1 MYMGS
6 ERFGGMMFCKNCGKE
21 LSDDAK
27 FCPECGTRVS
37 ADAGGGTVRPEM
49 EIVREDAAA
58 EKESGKRKESYAK
71 DGVINGKKV
80 TENIYLCPDGVYRWF
95 YKFNMLKNPTILFTV
110 WKVLGISFVIVI
122 GFLLIADLAE
132 GTIHSV
138 SEILPVLKIFGI
150 LLSVFFVISIIGYL
164 IVAAMF
170 GWSYVV
176 LFEMTDE
183 YVKHIQAP
191 KQLKKAR
198 ELNKLTV
205 LAGLMSKT
213 SVTIGSGLLAGA
225 KSSSTSVFKDVEVI
239 RVRRKRDTIHVDQ
252 MLDKNQVY
260 AEDADFD
267 FVAEFIKARCVKAKI
282 L

>member
-1 MYMGS
+1 
-6 ERFGGMMFCKNCGKE
+6 MFCKNCGKE
-21 LSDDAK
+21 LPDDAK

-37 ADAGGGTVRPEM
+37 ASAEAGSGIVQPET

-58 EKESGKRKESYAK
+58 EKKNGKRKESYAK

-110 WKVLGISFVIVI
+110 WKVLGISFGVVAV
-122 GFLLIADLAE
+122 FLLIADLAQ

-138 SEILPVLKIFGI
+138 SEILPALKIFGI
-150 LLSVFFVISIIGYL
+150 LLPVFFVISIIGYL
-164 IVAAMF
+164 ILAAVF

-198 ELNKLTV
+198 ELNNLTV

-239 RVRRKRDTIHVDQ
+239 RIRRKWNTIHVDQ
-252 MLDKNQVY
+252 LLDKNQVY

-267 FVAEFIKARCVKAKI
+267 FVAEFIKERCVKAKI